1 MHIYKVVTPVVT
13 DTTNKLPSLTIAEE
27 AQKLQDLLM
36 TQKELLLPE
45 IFQASIAPFITKAE
59 PAESTAPLSHIDTSA
74 ASSSSKRPLSF
85 SILSISAKRRIT
97 PRSLPTP
104 SAIPL
109 RNSFAALAQI
119 DNSDN
124 PSPTKPNRPSPS
136 SVQPSHSNSTP
147 LHLTPPHSTPSQ
159 LNPTKPELSVPKI
172 LSLKLKLYDNW
183 QITVRELKKLTK
195 YPPVCNLVNSD
206 LILIKCTSVCDYG
219 IAFNFLKSE
228 NVELFTYQ
236 LPANKNRTLSLNIYP
251 PT

>member
-1 MHIYKVVTPVVT
+1 MHVYKVVTPVVT
-13 DTTNKLPSLTIAEE
+13 DTTNTLQSLTIAEE

-36 TQKELLLPE
+36 TQKEILPPE

-97 PRSLPTP
+97 PRSLPTQ

-124 PSPTKPNRPSPS
+124 PSPTIPNPTVPVHPQSSPAILTL
-136 SVQPSHSNSTP
+136 PHYILP
-147 LHLTPPHSTPSQ
+147 HLTLPR
-159 LNPTKPELSVPKI
+159 LN
-172 LSLKLKLYDNW
+172 
-183 QITVRELKKLTK
+183 LTQ
-195 YPPVCNLVNSD
+195 PNPNCQ
-206 LILIKCTSVCDYG
+206 
-219 IAFNFLKSE
+219 FRKSS
-228 NVELFTYQ
+228 
-236 LPANKNRTLSLNIYP
+236 R
-251 PT
+251 